1 MLKMTCK
8 CGAIYEV
15 IETQGPSRDESGFK
29 CVVCNKELVSWTG
42 SNVSQFHLI
51 KTPEP
56 DRE

>member
-1 MLKMTCK
+1 MTCK